1 MHNTT
6 RTAAEDVRARL
17 TAAFTVAI
25 QLWGRPGVGKTTVVD
40 RLAASL
46 TNLEAV
52 GMVTPALAR
61 SDPASVTPEEARIWK
76 VEGVDHLTADD
87 LLALLDRLPL
97 HRLDYLFV
105 EENRDPTSRS
115 PSDLGCHARAVVL
128 PAGGRAGE
136 IDEAAKAIRRA
147 HCVLFTQGD
156 RTDVASHE
164 MREACRRVR
173 SVADVPTFILSH
185 RQHSEWMEWISFL
198 HDLRRH
204 HLCRHHVGSDTA
216 IFFG

>member
-1 MHNTT
+1 MTNAT
-6 RTAAEDVRARL
+6 RTAAEEVRARL
-17 TAAFTVAI
+17 TAASTVGI
-25 QLWGRPGVGKTTVVD
+25 QLYGRPGVGKTTVVD
-40 RLAASL
+40 RLAVSL

-52 GMVTPALAR
+52 GMVTSALAR

-87 LLALLDRLPL
+87 LLLLLDRLPL

-105 EENRDPTSRS
+105 EENRDSICRS

-128 PAGGRAGE
+128 SAGGPPGE

-164 MREACRRVR
+164 IREACRRVR
-173 SVADVPTFILSH
+173 SVAEIPTFILSH
-185 RQHSEWMEWISFL
+185 KQHSEWMEWISFL
-198 HDLRRH
+198 HDLRRRHLGH
-204 HLCRHHVGSDTA
+204 HDVGSDTA